1 MKDIKRTHPEG
12 VRPEE
17 RAIVLA
23 KTARILMAYSHLDT
37 VVSYIQGMNSI
48 VCSIVYSFN
57 ESRKEQDRLLEQ
69 GTEEEK
75 EQVRAIRKLRFGEG
89 TEEDAFWVFV
99 GLMYYNK
106 FRVMYLNNLSF
117 VQEQIQEFGVIL
129 MGRNKEV
136 YDWLTDNDIP
146 LMAYFAP
153 IYLTLFLHVA
163 DFRFASKVIEF
174 FFLVGID
181 AIHMLLRVMI
191 DVHEDKLLEMDQA
204 EIIEFFKEKAVKMS
218 LGSEADG
225 SSMTIASLL
234 TPEQLASVVGNTSL
248 IY

>member
-1 MKDIKRTHPEG
+1 MKETKGHNIFYEELVKIESPIKDQIMKDIKRTHPEG
-12 VRPEE
+12 VSPEE
-17 RAIVLA
+17 RADILA
-23 KTARILMAYSHLDT
+23 RTARILMAYSHIDP
-37 VVSYIQGMNSI
+37 VVSYVQGMNSI
-48 VCSIVYSFN
+48 VCAIVYSFN
-57 ESRKEQDRLLEQ
+57 ESRKEQNRLLENETQ
-69 GTEEEK
+69 QEK
-75 EQVRAIRKLRFGEG
+75 EWVKAIRSLRFGEG

-106 FRVMYLNNLSF
+106 FRVMYLNSLSY
-117 VQEQIQEFGVIL
+117 VQEQVEEFGVIL

-153 IYLTLFLHVA
+153 IYLTIFLHVT

-191 DVHEDKLLEMDQA
+191 DVHEDKLMQMD
-204 EIIEFFKEKAVKMS
+204 
-218 LGSEADG
+218 
-225 SSMTIASLL
+225 
-234 TPEQLASVVGNTSL
+234 
-248 IY
+248 